1 MSKNRTDL
9 EVLPDHLLRI
19 GDAERDSAIG
29 ALGDH
34 FAAGRID
41 QDEFGSRTD
50 AALVAKTRSDL
61 VRLFSDLPQPAPFR
75 PQDAKRRERRRSAYL
90 PYVPLLLVILVI
102 VSIATRIPF
111 VLFPLF
117 WFWFGWG
124 RRGHFMR

>member
-1 MSKNRTDL
+1 MSKSGTDL

-19 GDAERDSAIG
+19 GDVERDSAIG

-50 AALVAKTRSDL
+50 AALAAKTRSDL

-75 PQDAKRRERRRSAYL
+75 PQDGKRRDRRHPAYL
-90 PYVPLLLVILVI
+90 PYVPLILVILVI
-102 VSIATRIPF
+102 VSIATRVPF

-117 WFWFGWG
+117 WLWFGWG
-124 RRGHFMR
+124 RRVTR